1 MRRST
6 LALLPFFA
14 ACAPA
19 LEGTPLPAAA
29 LAAAGVDAH
38 LAATA
43 AVDPASLG
51 LDQVRPG
58 RLLVGFAGVAP
69 TDSLPLAA
77 GTARRINPDSP
88 LPVGVYELP
97 EGSDLAAAAETLKSL
112 PGVAFVEADLV
123 RTAASTGDPH
133 RGLQWHF
140 DAIDLETATATG
152 ADGTGAVVAVLDT
165 GVSAAGGD
173 TPTGLVVGWDFV
185 DGDADAT
192 DLHGHG
198 THVAGTIAQATN
210 NGYQGAGIAPGARI
224 LPVRVLDA
232 DGSGYTSD
240 IIDGIVWA
248 VDNGAQ
254 VLNLSL
260 GSNTSSA
267 SELLAVEWAVEQGAL
282 VVAAS
287 GNNYGATVSFPAGYE
302 AALAVG
308 ATDAANARAPYSNRG
323 NALDLVAPGGDLN
336 ADLNADGYGDGVL
349 QESFSGSEW
358 GGYFFQ
364 GTSMAAP
371 HVAGVAALLI
381 GEGATAAEA
390 EEILLDTA
398 LDLGAE
404 GWDSAT
410 GVGLLDAGEALSQW
424 LSREPGDGGD
434 DGMPSEEP
442 EGPEET
448 EPETD
453 DEEPGDDAAPVDLT
467 APEVLYEMVSQEGAS
482 VRIVIRTDEPSALRV
497 CTRARRCISTG
508 LDTLHMLQLEPEAR
522 RLRLSVTDASGNRR
536 RLPPVVLDEL

>member
-1 MRRST
+1 MRRPT
-6 LALLPFFA
+6 LALLPLLV
-14 ACAPA
+14 ACGPELQGTSAP
-19 LEGTPLPAAA
+19 ETV
-29 LAAAGVDAH
+29 LAAAGVDAE
-38 LAATA
+38 LAAVA
-43 AVDPASLG
+43 ALDPARLG
-51 LDQVRPG
+51 LDEVRPG
-58 RLLVGFAGVAP
+58 RLLVGFSGETP
-69 TDSLPLAA
+69 RDTLPLATGLAHRLNA
-77 GTARRINPDSP
+77 GSP

-97 EGSDLAAAAETLKSL
+97 PGADLVAAADAVAAL
-112 PGVAFVEADLV
+112 PGVAFVEADLL
-123 RTAASTGDPH
+123 RTAASVGDPH
-133 RGLQWHF
+133 RGFQWHF
-140 DAIDLETATATG
+140 DAIDLETAAASG
-152 ADGTGAVVAVLDT
+152 ADGSGAVVAVLDT

-173 TPTGLVVGWDFV
+173 TPVGLEGGWDFV
-185 DGDADAT
+185 DDDADAT

-287 GNNYGATVSFPAGYE
+287 GNNYGATVSFPAGYD

-308 ATDAANARAPYSNRG
+308 ATDAADARAPYSNRG
-323 NALDLVAPGGDLN
+323 DALDLVAPGGDIT
-336 ADLNADGYGDGVL
+336 ADLNGDGYGDGVL
-349 QESFSGSEW
+349 QESFSDGAW
-358 GGYFFQ
+358 GAYFFQ

-390 EEILLDTA
+390 EEVLLDTA
-398 LDLGAE
+398 RDLGVE

-424 LSREPGDGGD
+424 LSREPGAGAGDGTPD
-434 DGMPSEEP
+434 EEP
-442 EGPEET
+442 DGPGET

-453 DEEPGDDAAPVDLT
+453 GNESGEDSEPADAT
-467 APEVLYEMVSQEGAS
+467 APEVRYKSVHREGDR
-482 VRIVIRTDEPSALRV
+482 VRIVVRTDEPSTLRV
-497 CTRARRCISTG
+497 CSRARHCVETG
-508 LDTLHMLQLEPEAR
+508 LETLHSLAVEPEGR
-522 RLRLSVTDASGNRR
+522 RLRLSVTDAHGNRQ
-536 RLPPVVLDEL
+536 RLETVMLEDL

>member
-1 MRRST
+1 MRRPT
-6 LALLPFFA
+6 LALLPLLV
-14 ACAPA
+14 ACGPA
-19 LEGTPLPAAA
+19 LEGTSAPETVF
-29 LAAAGVDAH
+29 AAAGVDAE
-38 LAATA
+38 LAAVA
-43 AVDPASLG
+43 ALDPASLG

-58 RLLVGFAGVAP
+58 RLLVGFSGETP
-69 TDSLPLAA
+69 RDTLPLAKGPA
-77 GTARRINPDSP
+77 HRLNADSP

-97 EGSDLAAAAETLKSL
+97 PGADLAAAADAVAAL
-112 PGVAFVEADLV
+112 PGVAFVEADLL
-123 RTAASTGDPH
+123 RTAASVGDPH
-133 RGLQWHF
+133 RGFQWHF
-140 DAIDLETATATG
+140 DAIDLETAAASG
-152 ADGTGAVVAVLDT
+152 ADGSGAVVAVLDT

-173 TPTGLVVGWDFV
+173 TPVGLESGWDFV
-185 DGDADAT
+185 DNDADAT

-287 GNNYGATVSFPAGYE
+287 GNNYGATVAFPAGYD

-308 ATDAANARAPYSNRG
+308 ATDAADARAPYSNRG
-323 NALDLVAPGGDLN
+323 DALDLVAPGGDIT
-336 ADLNADGYGDGVL
+336 ADLNDDGYGDGVL
-349 QESFSGSEW
+349 QESFSDGAW
-358 GGYFFQ
+358 GAYFFQ

-381 GEGATAAEA
+381 GEGASAAEA
-390 EEILLDTA
+390 EEVLLDTA
-398 LDLGAE
+398 RDLGVE

-424 LSREPGDGGD
+424 LSRDSDAGAGDGTPD
-434 DGMPSEEP
+434 EEP
-442 EGPEET
+442 DGPGET

-453 DEEPGDDAAPVDLT
+453 GGESEEDPEPADVT
-467 APEVLYEMVSQEGAS
+467 APEVRYESVQREGDR
-482 VRIVIRTDEPSALRV
+482 VRIVVRTDEPSTLRV
-497 CTRARRCISTG
+497 CSRARHCVETG
-508 LDTLHMLQLEPEAR
+508 LETLHSLAVEPEGR
-522 RLRLSVTDASGNRR
+522 RLRLSVTDAHGNRQR
-536 RLPPVVLDEL
+536 METVVLEEL